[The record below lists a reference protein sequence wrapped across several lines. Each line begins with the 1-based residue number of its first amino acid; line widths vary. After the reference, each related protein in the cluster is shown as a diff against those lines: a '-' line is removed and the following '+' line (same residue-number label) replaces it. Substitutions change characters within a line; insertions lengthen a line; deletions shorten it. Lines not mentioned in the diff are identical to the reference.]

1 MILNDLRN
9 YLQQHRIAVLATVND
24 QGAPEAALVG
34 VAVTDELD
42 LVFDTLAATR
52 KHANL
57 RRCPRTAVVFSGPGE
72 CTVQYE
78 GEASLL
84 DPEAAASAPFLAAYY
99 AAWPDGRARA
109 AWPGLVY
116 WRVRPRWARYAD
128 YASGPLIVEFDLS
141 GA

>member
-1 MILNDLRN
+1 MILNELRT

-72 CTVQYE
+72 CTVQCE

-84 DPEAAASAPFLAAYY
+84 DPEAAASAPFWQRITRRGLTGGPGPHGRDWFIGGFGRVGRGMRTTPAA
-99 AAWPDGRARA
+99 R
-109 AWPGLVY
+109 
-116 WRVRPRWARYAD
+116 
-128 YASGPLIVEFDLS
+128 
-141 GA
+141 

>member
-1 MILNDLRN
+1 MILNELRT

-72 CTVQYE
+72 CT
-78 GEASLL
+78 
-84 DPEAAASAPFLAAYY
+84 
-99 AAWPDGRARA
+99 AWPDGRARA